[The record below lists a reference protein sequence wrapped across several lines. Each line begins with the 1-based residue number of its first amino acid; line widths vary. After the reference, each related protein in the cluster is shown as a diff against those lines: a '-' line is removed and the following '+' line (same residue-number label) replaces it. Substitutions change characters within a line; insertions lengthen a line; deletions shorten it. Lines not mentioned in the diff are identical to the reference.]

1 MRLKPWRM
9 PGEEEAEAMDWMWG
23 AVFGSGCERSG
34 LLLVT
39 VGVRVMLLFIVACV
53 VIIVV
58 FSWDS

>member
-1 MRLKPWRM
+1 M